1 MTRLIQQLKSSIE
14 ESASDRKGS
23 IGIFCPYSVE
33 ELIDAAGFQ
42 PVRLIPGRAE
52 LQLADAYLPSNFCSY
67 LRHIADRGLCG
78 ELEGLSAIVF
88 SHSCDGARRTFDIFK
103 HYIGDIPAQFVD
115 VPKASDEL
123 SVSYFRKQLV
133 LFKNFLGKLRGEVI
147 SDEGLGGSIVR
158 YNRNRELLRRL
169 YRIVASQP
177 LTLGADELMQ
187 VLDLNVTI
195 PKEQANKVLERICA
209 ECEKSGETLPAGM
222 LGSSRR
228 GFISGN
234 MFDSLPLLGFI
245 EECSGLVVGDDL
257 CFGGR
262 YGQMEIA
269 EEGDPLTALAE
280 GYLSRVPCGRM
291 ENNTDRFDFLLE
303 EVKRTGAQGIIY
315 TSLKFCDHFLV
326 DYPALKELLDQRGM
340 PSLFLEGE
348 YFSFAAGQ
356 VKTRVEAFLEL
367 L

>member
-1 MTRLIQQLKSSIE
+1 MTRLIQQLKSSIK
-14 ESASDRKGS
+14 ESAFDRKGS

-33 ELIDAAGFQ
+33 ELIDAAAFH
-42 PVRLIPGRAE
+42 PVRLIPRRVE
-52 LQLADAYLPSNFCSY
+52 LQWVDAYLPSNFCSY
-67 LRHIADRGLCG
+67 LRHIADRGLRG
-78 ELEGLSAIVF
+78 ELEDLSGIVF
-88 SHSCDGARRTFDIFK
+88 SHSCDGARRTFDIFE

-115 VPKASDEL
+115 VPKASDDL

-133 LFKNFLGKLRGEVI
+133 LFKDFLEKLRGEMI
-147 SDEGLGGSIVR
+147 SDEALAGSIVR
-158 YNRNRELLRRL
+158 YNRDRELLRRL
-169 YRIVASQP
+169 YRIIASQP
-177 LTLGADELMQ
+177 LILGADELMQ
-187 VLDLNVTI
+187 IIDLNATI
-195 PKEQANKVLERICA
+195 RKDEANKVLERLCA
-209 ECEKSGETLPAGM
+209 KCEKSGESLPSGT

-228 GFISGN
+228 VFISGN

-245 EECSGLVVGDDL
+245 EECGGLVVGDDF

-262 YGQMEIA
+262 YGQIEIA

-291 ENNTDRFDFLLE
+291 ENNADRFDFLLE
-303 EVKRTGAQGIIY
+303 EVKRTGAQGLIY

-326 DYPALKELLDQRGM
+326 DYPALKELLDRKGM